1 MRTIRLFVVSIC
13 LVGLLGFGLALAQ
26 DEASGELNV
35 TVGGRVAALSAEEQ
49 VQKGRKIVAG
59 GEKLSKRVTAML
71 NEARK
76 EADIIRITCL
86 NDKLTQIN
94 ANLRNAQRR
103 LEALVAAVDPKTASH
118 EYTVLTVLQQKFE
131 TLEQEANQ
139 CVGQD
144 IYEIGATEVIT
155 DIDPSMVPDDMG
167 DVPAGAPSFPVI
179 PPPATVY
186 Y

>member
-1 MRTIRLFVVSIC
+1 MC
-13 LVGLLGFGLALAQ
+13 LVGVIGSGLALAQ
-26 DEASGELNV
+26 GEAGGELDA
-35 TVGGRVAALSAEEQ
+35 TVGGRVATLTAEEQ
-49 VQKGRKIVAG
+49 AEKARSIVDK
-59 GEKLSKRVTAML
+59 GEKLSKRVSNML

-94 ANLRNAQRR
+94 ANLRNAKKR
-103 LEALVAAVDPKTASH
+103 LEALLGAVDPKAASH
-118 EYTVLTVLQQKFE
+118 EYTVLTVIQQKFQ

-144 IYEIGATEVIT
+144 IYEIGATEVT
-155 DIDPSMVPDDMG
+155 TEIDPSMVPDDQG
-167 DVPAGAPSFPVI
+167 AVPEGAPSFPVI
-179 PPPATVY
+179 PPPATGY

>member
-1 MRTIRLFVVSIC
+1 VSIC
-13 LVGLLGFGLALAQ
+13 LVGLVGSGLVLAQ
-26 DEASGELNV
+26 DAEGGGGASL
-35 TVGGRVAALSAEEQ
+35 TVGGRVAALTEQ
-49 VQKGRKIVAG
+49 ERADKARKIVAK
-59 GEKLSKRVTAML
+59 GEKLSKRVSNML

-94 ANLRNAQRR
+94 ANLRNARKR
-103 LEALVAAVDPKTASH
+103 LEAMLAAVDPKAANH
-118 EYTVLTVLQQKFE
+118 EFTVLKVLEQKFQ

-155 DIDPSMVPDDMG
+155 DIDPSMVPDDQG
-167 DVPAGAPSFPVI
+167 NVPAGGPSFPVV
-179 PPPATVY
+179 PPPATGY